1 MMADVTTLQSE
12 LAGSGAQFAELMVR
26 LGDETIQGS
35 RGSLTRRKRQALS
48 SRGYKAL
55 EARSADT
62 ATISHMRFRSK
73 EASDFKPNVWTGEKT
88 NESFTAFKMELQ
100 NWVGAL
106 HDHMLKVMELAET
119 KEGRITEADVRN
131 TGHESGTQSMTS
143 RRWIEGCTSFSSRA
157 QREKQR
163 TVSATPKGQG
173 SKPGSRWSV
182 ILIRERVRTD
192 LSRTRG

>member
-1 MMADVTTLQSE
+1 
-12 LAGSGAQFAELMVR
+12 
-26 LGDETIQGS
+26 
-35 RGSLTRRKRQALS
+35 
-48 SRGYKAL
+48 
-55 EARSADT
+55 
-62 ATISHMRFRSK
+62 MRFGSK
-73 EASDFKPNVWTGEKT
+73 EASDFKPNELTGEKM
-88 NESFTAFKMELQ
+88 NETFTAFKMELQ

-131 TGHESGTQSMTS
+131 AGMSQD
-143 RRWIEGCTSFSSRA
+143 IEGCTSYSSRA

-163 TVSATPKGQG
+163 NMSATPKGQG

-182 ILIRERVRTD
+182 ILIQEGVQTD